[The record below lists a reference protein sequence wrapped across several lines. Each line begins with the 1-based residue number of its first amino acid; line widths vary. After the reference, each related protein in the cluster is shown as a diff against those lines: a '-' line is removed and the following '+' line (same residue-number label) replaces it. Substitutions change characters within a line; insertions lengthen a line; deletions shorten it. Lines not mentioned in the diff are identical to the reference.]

1 MHAREIFPAIFFLL
15 ILLVFYIVSEG
26 FGNLIAKGDR
36 PANARDVNPLETI
49 WIIFDE
55 KIYKDPAP
63 ESLDW
68 LGQWLRF
75 AWEPGSSYI
84 LYLTN

>member
-1 MHAREIFPAIFFLL
+1 MHAREIFPAIFFLP
-15 ILLVFYIVSEG
+15 ILLVFYVVSEG

-36 PANARDVNPLETI
+36 PANARDVKPLETV

-55 KIYKDPAP
+55 KTYKDPAS

-68 LGQWLRF
+68 LG
-75 AWEPGSSYI
+75 
-84 LYLTN
+84 